1 MRSARVAAE
10 LAALR
15 ELLAG
20 GEITRAEYDEAQD
33 EIGREHAAP
42 APRGPTEWEATV
54 LGAKRVLATALGS
67 KLPGGERSLR
77 RRRRTPRGGGGGG
90 GSGGG
95 GARQGHYAPV
105 VTNAS
110 VRPCSAFPGL
120 TLLAVTS
127 TVELQLRAREGE
139 GGEVSG
145 GGGGGAAEQQ
155 PASPR
160 AAQQR
165 GF

>member
-1 MRSARVAAE
+1 
-10 LAALR
+10 
-15 ELLAG
+15 
-20 GEITRAEYDEAQD
+20 
-33 EIGREHAAP
+33 
-42 APRGPTEWEATV
+42 
-54 LGAKRVLATALGS
+54 
-67 KLPGGERSLR
+67 
-77 RRRRTPRGGGGGG
+77 
-90 GSGGG
+90 
-95 GARQGHYAPV
+95 V

-110 VRPCSAFPGL
+110 VQPCSAFLGL

-127 TVELQLRAREGE
+127 TVELQLWAWEGEE

-145 GGGGGAAEQQ
+145 GSGGGAAEQQ

>member
-1 MRSARVAAE
+1 MR
-10 LAALR
+10 L
-15 ELLAG
+15 
-20 GEITRAEYDEAQD
+20 TR
-33 EIGREHAAP
+33 RCC
-42 APRGPTEWEATV
+42 
-54 LGAKRVLATALGS
+54 GS
-67 KLPGGERSLR
+67 KLGGG
-77 RRRRTPRGGGGGG
+77 GGGGGG

-95 GARQGHYAPV
+95 GAREGRYAPV

-110 VRPCSAFPGL
+110 VQPCSAFLGL

-139 GGEVSG
+139 EGGEVSG
-145 GGGGGAAEQQ
+145 GSGGGAAEQQ